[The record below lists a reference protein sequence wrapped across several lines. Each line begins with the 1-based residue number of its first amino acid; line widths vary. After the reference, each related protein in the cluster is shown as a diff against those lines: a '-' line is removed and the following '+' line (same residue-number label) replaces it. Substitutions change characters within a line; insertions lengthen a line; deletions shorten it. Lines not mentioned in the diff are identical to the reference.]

1 MKRRSKAKCTCVE
14 IVPRSN
20 RKASLSSM
28 LESFAALSGDFP
40 ACWNPSP
47 RRRETFQHAGILRRV
62 VGKLSSML
70 ESFTALSGNF
80 PARWNPLPRR
90 REGG

>member
-1 MKRRSKAKCTCVE
+1 
-14 IVPRSN
+14 
-20 RKASLSSM
+20 M
-28 LESFAALSGDFP
+28 LESFTASSGNFP
-40 ACWNPSP
+40 ACWNPSL
-47 RRRETFQHAGILRRV
+47 RCRETFQHAGILRRV